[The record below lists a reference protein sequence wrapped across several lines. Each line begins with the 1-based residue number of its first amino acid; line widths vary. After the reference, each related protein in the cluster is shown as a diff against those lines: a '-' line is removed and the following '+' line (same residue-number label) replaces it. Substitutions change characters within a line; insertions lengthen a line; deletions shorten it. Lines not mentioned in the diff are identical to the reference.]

1 MIGYGKRL
9 DIFIQ
14 LKKKERKKKE
24 KKEIIFSC
32 KNNFNLMK
40 VFSFRSIR
48 RLTSHKAT
56 EEFMETTEFRD
67 STEKR
72 EREASFNWLVN
83 RAVT

>member
-1 MIGYGKRL
+1 MVGYGKRL
-9 DIFIQ
+9 DIFVQ
-14 LKKKERKKKE
+14 LEKNRKKKE
-24 KKEIIFSC
+24 KNEITFSC

-40 VFSFRSIR
+40 LFSFRSIR

-72 EREASFNWLVN
+72 EREASVNWLVN